1 MMMRRFFTIAASSAL
16 SLAVVAAFDLS
27 DRTFAAG
34 QQPDQSP
41 KVVEAQKVKDNL
53 YVLTGGGGNSAVFI
67 TAKGVVVVDTKLPG
81 WGRPLQDK
89 IRTLTDKPVTTIINT
104 HTHADHTS
112 GNVEFPAGIEIVA
125 HENTKA
131 NMARM
136 DLFKGDNA
144 RFLPNKTY
152 KTKLSLGSGADRVD
166 LYYFGRGGTNGDT
179 WVVFPALR
187 TMVAGD
193 AFAAKSTWYIDA
205 NNGGSGVEYV
215 RTLGRV
221 VNEIKGVDTIITG
234 HGPLMTW
241 SDMREFAQFN
251 KDLLEWVRGEV
262 KAGKSVD
269 EAVAEYK
276 IPATYPGYVV
286 LPPQLTKPAMQAVF
300 DELKK

>member
-1 MMMRRFFTIAASSAL
+1 MVRRIFAVGAVGM
-16 SLAVVAAFDLS
+16 LAV
-27 DRTFAAG
+27 AAG
-34 QQPDQSP
+34 LPGIGREAEGQSPDQGP
-41 KVVEAQKVKDNL
+41 KIVEAQKIKDNL

-67 TAKGVVVVDTKLPG
+67 TTKGVVVVDSKLPG

-89 IRTLTDKPVTTIINT
+89 IKTLTDKPVITVINT

-193 AFAAKSTWYIDA
+193 AFAAKSTWFIDA
-205 NNGGSGVEYV
+205 ANGGSGVDYV
-215 RTLGRV
+215 HTLARV
-221 VNEIKGVDTIITG
+221 ASELKGVDTIITG
-234 HGPLMTW
+234 HGSLMTW
-241 SDMREFAQFN
+241 SDMQEFAQFN
-251 KDLLEWVRGEV
+251 KELLEWIRGEV
-262 KAGKSVD
+262 NAGKSVD
-269 EAVAEYK
+269 DAIAEYK
-276 IPATYPGYVV
+276 LPAKYPGYVV
-286 LPPQLTKPAMQAVF
+286 LPAQLTKPSMQAVF
-300 DELKK
+300 NELKK

>member
-1 MMMRRFFTIAASSAL
+1 MVRRIFVISMFGFLACAL
-16 SLAVVAAFDLS
+16 VTALGLPAGA
-27 DRTFAAG
+27 RPAG
-34 QQPDQSP
+34 QPPDQGP

-67 TAKGVVVVDTKLPG
+67 TTKGVVVVDTKLPG

-89 IRTLTDKPVTTIINT
+89 IKTLTDKPVTTIINT

-112 GNVEFPAGIEIVA
+112 GNVEFPAGVEIVA

-136 DLFKGDNA
+136 DLFKGDHA

-152 KTKLSLGSGADRVD
+152 KTKLSLGSAADRVD

-179 WVVFPALR
+179 WVVIPALH

-205 NNGGSGVEYV
+205 GNGGSGVEYV

-221 VNEIKGVDTIITG
+221 VSEIKGVDTIITG

-241 SDMREFAQFN
+241 SDMQEFAQFN

-269 EAVAEYK
+269 EIVAEYK
-276 IPATYPGYVV
+276 VPAKYPGYVV
-286 LPPQLTKPAMQAVF
+286 LPPQLTKPAMQAVY